1 MQLSDFNHF
10 KEVLC
15 KQVSS
20 KYFIR
25 GTISQP
31 RKKSHELKRVRLK
44 LIKLKQEFYIQF
56 EYQYER
62 ILKHENIL
70 LSEICEKLAELADD
84 FRQMHLSFTKKDVH
98 IMISKKYKVM
108 WKEKELK
115 QARKQELSHDRKKQ
129 YILDEHTPHP
139 FLVRLGVQTK
149 DGKVKRKYFDKFRQI
164 NRYLEFVEDSL
175 EYLPKGRTIH
185 IVDFGSG
192 KAYLTFALYH
202 YLHEM
207 KQLNIKVTG
216 LDLKKEVVEFCEQVA
231 NDLNYEHLQ
240 FLVGDISDYEATSSV
255 DMVVTLHACDIA
267 TDMALGHAVRLEA
280 KVILSVPCCQKE
292 LFNQLDTPALELMLK
307 HGLVKERFA
316 SLATDAFRASL
327 LELVGYD
334 VQLLEF
340 IDMEHTP
347 KNILIRAY
355 FTGRKATASDQKKY
369 TDFRNMFGAKPYLE
383 RELKDRLDLGDES
396 IF

>member
-1 MQLSDFNHF
+1 
-10 KEVLC
+10 
-15 KQVSS
+15 
-20 KYFIR
+20 
-25 GTISQP
+25 
-31 RKKSHELKRVRLK
+31 
-44 LIKLKQEFYIQF
+44 
-56 EYQYER
+56 
-62 ILKHENIL
+62 
-70 LSEICEKLAELADD
+70 
-84 FRQMHLSFTKKDVH
+84 
-98 IMISKKYKVM
+98 
-108 WKEKELK
+108 
-115 QARKQELSHDRKKQ
+115 
-129 YILDEHTPHP
+129 
-139 FLVRLGVQTK
+139 
-149 DGKVKRKYFDKFRQI
+149 
-164 NRYLEFVEDSL
+164 
-175 EYLPKGRTIH
+175 
-185 IVDFGSG
+185 
-192 KAYLTFALYH
+192 
-202 YLHEM
+202 M